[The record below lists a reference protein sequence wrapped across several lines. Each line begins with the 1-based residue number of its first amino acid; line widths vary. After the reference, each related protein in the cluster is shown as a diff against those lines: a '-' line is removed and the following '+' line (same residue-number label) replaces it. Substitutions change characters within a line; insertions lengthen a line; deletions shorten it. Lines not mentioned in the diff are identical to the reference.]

1 MNLCTRQ
8 WFILAAL
15 CALPRPWGQRH
26 DLVLAIARPC
36 PMRGSRF
43 AQWNT
48 FRPRRLDGGRR
59 LAGGSGDVFVTHKMN
74 LKDSFFMRNVW
85 DVPFV
90 SVWFVCLSL
99 ICLQCC
105 LNLHVISQHI
115 PTYPNKWNETNRL
128 THTFMFCMHSNCK
141 AGKLLWRC
149 IQRRLDTQRH
159 PGQLHCYWW
168 LS

>member
-1 MNLCTRQ
+1 MNHCKMNLCTRQ

-74 LKDSFFMRNVW
+74 LKDFFYEE
-85 DVPFV
+85 
-90 SVWFVCLSL
+90 CLRCA
-99 ICLQCC
+99 ICFSMVRVFKP
-105 LNLHVISQHI
+105 NLPSMLSQLTCYI
-115 PTYPNKWNETNRL
+115 PTYPNISQQME
-128 THTFMFCMHSNCK
+128 
-141 AGKLLWRC
+141 
-149 IQRRLDTQRH
+149 
-159 PGQLHCYWW
+159 
-168 LS
+168 

>member
-1 MNLCTRQ
+1 MPAQIWFWPVMHQNEAIWVKLMHCMQISLISRSNWRTWLVSSIPHSSHLRISSWYFCLMVKFNVLTYVSSSHHAFKMNLCTRQ

-74 LKDSFFMRNVW
+74 LKDSF
-85 DVPFV
+85 
-90 SVWFVCLSL
+90 L
-99 ICLQCC
+99 
-105 LNLHVISQHI
+105 
-115 PTYPNKWNETNRL
+115 
-128 THTFMFCMHSNCK
+128 
-141 AGKLLWRC
+141 
-149 IQRRLDTQRH
+149 
-159 PGQLHCYWW
+159 
-168 LS
+168 